1 MQSGGVCI
9 LHDVEPDERS
19 EPTQPSPEAPP
30 PASAAARAAS
40 AAPPPSTNGVA
51 SQLGN
56 VSFPVALRGYDREA
70 VEAYVGRV
78 VHAVSDLESKRS
90 PEAAVRRALDR
101 VGEETSG
108 ILQRAHE
115 AAEEITTR
123 SRAQADERRKAA
135 DRQSQEL
142 VQDAEAR
149 ARQLDADNDALWAQR
164 RQLIEDIRGVAAELL
179 RVADEAI
186 ERLPPPGGR
195 ARAVAPESAGR
206 EPPAADLEMP
216 HENGSVDQATQPM
229 SPLDLPDGG
238 PPEP

>member
-1 MQSGGVCI
+1 MQSGGAGI
-9 LHDVEPDERS
+9 LKDVEPDERS
-19 EPTQPSPEAPP
+19 EPTQPEAPP

-40 AAPPPSTNGVA
+40 AAPPQSSNGVA

-56 VSFPVALRGYDREA
+56 VSFPVALRGYDRDA

-78 VHAVSDLESKRS
+78 VQAVSDLETKRS

-115 AAEEITTR
+115 AADEITTR
-123 SRAQADERRKAA
+123 SRTQADERRKAA
-135 DRQSQEL
+135 DREAQEL

-195 ARAVAPESAGR
+195 ARAVAPEAAAR
-206 EPPAADLEMP
+206 EAPTAEPQTPA
-216 HENGSVDQATQPM
+216 ENGTVDQSTQPM

-238 PPEP
+238 SPDA